1 MPQSNSHPNR
11 KYITVAIA
19 TISVVLAFC
28 PITNSE
34 TMMVPMRDGI
44 KLPTILSIPGNGSA
58 ARRPLA
64 DYPTVLTRGYSAGGL
79 SNYAGCFNKAGYAFV
94 SQQCRGN
101 GGSDGSRFFPDD
113 KDGYDTIEW
122 ISKQPWSNGK
132 VAMWGGSYWGATQ
145 WRAAVKQPPALKAI
159 IPGYIDADHWKYGY
173 RSYGAIHLK
182 MTTQSNRAIP
192 GSNYSLD
199 EWKKMLSF
207 LPLIDMDKKFLGHE
221 DKLWNDYITHSSFD
235 EYWKAIAMRDGNKYQ
250 KIKIPVYC
258 VAGWKDYYAG
268 AAFESYL
275 SLVKLGLCPC
285 GIETRTR
292 ETRLDWTPK

>member
-132 VAMWGGSYWGATQ
+132 VAM
-145 WRAAVKQPPALKAI
+145 
-159 IPGYIDADHWKYGY
+159 
-173 RSYGAIHLK
+173 
-182 MTTQSNRAIP
+182 
-192 GSNYSLD
+192 
-199 EWKKMLSF
+199 
-207 LPLIDMDKKFLGHE
+207 
-221 DKLWNDYITHSSFD
+221 
-235 EYWKAIAMRDGNKYQ
+235 
-250 KIKIPVYC
+250 
-258 VAGWKDYYAG
+258 
-268 AAFESYL
+268 
-275 SLVKLGLCPC
+275 
-285 GIETRTR
+285 
-292 ETRLDWTPK
+292 